1 MKLILESTDTSM
13 LLERSALL
21 QTRGIPTY
29 LEEVPHPGVVPQH
42 LYVLLEEHY
51 ADALALLE
59 DDSHPVSN
67 PVYADELEAASE
79 QLRQADPQ
87 QRTRTLNR
95 LALVCLAVLLLGL
108 ALVGA
113 RAWFT

>member
-21 QTRGIPTY
+21 EARGIPTH
-29 LEEVPHPGVVPQH
+29 LDEVAHVGVIPQH

-59 DDSHPVSN
+59 DESHRVSN
-67 PVYADELEAASE
+67 PVSAEDLQTASD
-79 QLRQADPQ
+79 QVRQENRRAI
-87 QRTRTLNR
+87 TRIFDLIAITCIVVLFLGFA
-95 LALVCLAVLLLGL
+95 LAGVRNWLG
-108 ALVGA
+108 
-113 RAWFT
+113 